1 MVVLAQADGGVR
13 VGIHIDNS
21 NTKVQEQLAYFTLK
35 MQQSQTITRYSH
47 LNNTSSLMDH
57 TMFLKVL
64 QKEWICYLFLI
75 QWFLKQ
81 CNVVLIK

>member
-13 VGIHIDNS
+13 AGIHIDNS

-47 LNNTSSLMDH
+47 LNDT
-57 TMFLKVL
+57 
-64 QKEWICYLFLI
+64 
-75 QWFLKQ
+75 
-81 CNVVLIK
+81 